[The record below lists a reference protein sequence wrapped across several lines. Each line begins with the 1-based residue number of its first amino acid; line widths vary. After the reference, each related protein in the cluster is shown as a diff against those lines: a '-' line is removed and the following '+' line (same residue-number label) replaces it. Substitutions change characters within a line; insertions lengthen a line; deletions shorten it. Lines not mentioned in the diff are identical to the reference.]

1 MEANLRHSRTL
12 RKVSLIIIA
21 VAAVVVAAFV
31 LLAKGTAGGQTVRP
45 IWNFSNAR
53 NPVSFEWLSDTR
65 LLCISERKGI
75 FNVFAVDLT
84 TGSSSDLT
92 FPTQALTDLA

>member
-31 LLAKGTAGGQTVRP
+31 LVDVDLRMEAGARP
-45 IWNFSNAR
+45 SIIKILR
-53 NPVSFEWLSDTR
+53 R
-65 LLCISERKGI
+65 LLCGAEHGGFRQK
-75 FNVFAVDLT
+75 
-84 TGSSSDLT
+84 
-92 FPTQALTDLA
+92 